1 MHTIVATM
9 KDKWTFYKDN
19 KNEWRWKRVASNGR
33 IVGAASEGYKN
44 RLDCVENAKRN
55 GFDEAESVVTA

>member
-1 MHTIVATM
+1 MNE
-9 KDKWTFYKDN
+9 KWTFYKD
-19 KNEWRWKRVASNGR
+19 KKSEWRWKRVAPNGK

-55 GFDEAESVVTA
+55 GFSETESAVSSET